1 MFNKVLIKLFLLF
14 SVVYLRWGN
23 DYGNIKRTRFFYR
36 KFIWS
41 NGLFSSYFSWLLI
54 VIESILPILPLAVFI
69 TLNIYYF
76 GAVLGFLISW
86 ILTCVGCYISFYLFR
101 NKVKFWF
108 DKRII
113 ERNRVRLNKLMTGVD
128 KLKFEQLTLLIA
140 NPFTPAFMINIV
152 AGLSSMK
159 KRKFISSILIG
170 KIFLV
175 IFWGFIGTSL
185 IDSLKDPFKVLYV
198 VVLSVLAYIVSK
210 IINKKYNIE

>member
-1 MFNKVLIKLFLLF
+1 MEIFKELDFFIESLFDQIG
-14 SVVYLRWGN
+14 YLAVILAG
-23 DYGNIKRTRFFYR
+23 F
-36 KFIWS
+36 
-41 NGLFSSYFSWLLI
+41 LI

-76 GAVLGFLISW
+76 GAIVGFLISW

-108 DKRII
+108 DKKLI
-113 ERNRVRLNKLMTGVD
+113 ERNRVRLNKLMVAFD

-159 KRKFISSILIG
+159 KRKFIFSILIG

-185 IDSLKDPFKVLYV
+185 IDSLKDPFKILYV
-198 VVLSVLAYIVSK
+198 VVLSALAYIVSK

>member
-1 MFNKVLIKLFLLF
+1 MEIFKELDFFIESLFDQIG
-14 SVVYLRWGN
+14 YLAVILAG
-23 DYGNIKRTRFFYR
+23 F
-36 KFIWS
+36 
-41 NGLFSSYFSWLLI
+41 LI

-76 GAVLGFLISW
+76 GAIVGFLISW

-185 IDSLKDPFKVLYV
+185 IDSLKDPFKILYV

>member
-1 MFNKVLIKLFLLF
+1 MEILKELDFFIESLFDQMG
-14 SVVYLRWGN
+14 YLAVILAG
-23 DYGNIKRTRFFYR
+23 F
-36 KFIWS
+36 
-41 NGLFSSYFSWLLI
+41 LI

-185 IDSLKDPFKVLYV
+185 IDSLKDPFKILYV

>member
-1 MFNKVLIKLFLLF
+1 MEIFKELDFFIESLFDQIG
-14 SVVYLRWGN
+14 YLAVILAG
-23 DYGNIKRTRFFYR
+23 F
-36 KFIWS
+36 
-41 NGLFSSYFSWLLI
+41 LI

-76 GAVLGFLISW
+76 GAIVGFLISW

-108 DKRII
+108 DKKLI
-113 ERNRVRLNKLMTGVD
+113 ERNRVRLNKLMVAFD
-128 KLKFEQLTLLIA
+128 NLKFEQLTLLIA

-185 IDSLKDPFKVLYV
+185 IDSLKDPFKILYV

>member
-1 MFNKVLIKLFLLF
+1 MEIFKELDFFIESLFDQIG
-14 SVVYLRWGN
+14 YLAVILAG
-23 DYGNIKRTRFFYR
+23 F
-36 KFIWS
+36 
-41 NGLFSSYFSWLLI
+41 LI

-76 GAVLGFLISW
+76 GAIVGFLISW

-113 ERNRVRLNKLMTGVD
+113 ERNRVRLNKLMTGID

-185 IDSLKDPFKVLYV
+185 IDSLKDPFKILYV

>member
-1 MFNKVLIKLFLLF
+1 MEILKELDFFIESLFDQMG
-14 SVVYLRWGN
+14 YLAVILAG
-23 DYGNIKRTRFFYR
+23 F
-36 KFIWS
+36 
-41 NGLFSSYFSWLLI
+41 LI

>member
-1 MFNKVLIKLFLLF
+1 MIMEIFKELDFFIESLFDQIG
-14 SVVYLRWGN
+14 YLAVILAG
-23 DYGNIKRTRFFYR
+23 F
-36 KFIWS
+36 
-41 NGLFSSYFSWLLI
+41 LI

-76 GAVLGFLISW
+76 GAIVGFLISW

-108 DKRII
+108 DKKLI
-113 ERNRVRLNKLMTGVD
+113 ERNRKRLNKLMVAFD
-128 KLKFEQLTLLIA
+128 NLKFEQLTLLIA
-140 NPFTPAFMINIV
+140 NPFTPAFMINVV

-185 IDSLKDPFKVLYV
+185 IDSLKDPFKILYV

>member
-1 MFNKVLIKLFLLF
+1 MEIFKELDFFIESLFDQIG
-14 SVVYLRWGN
+14 YLAVILAG
-23 DYGNIKRTRFFYR
+23 F
-36 KFIWS
+36 
-41 NGLFSSYFSWLLI
+41 LI

-76 GAVLGFLISW
+76 GAIVGFLISW

-113 ERNRVRLNKLMTGVD
+113 ERNRVRLNKLMVAFD

-159 KRKFISSILIG
+159 KRKFIFSILIG

-185 IDSLKDPFKVLYV
+185 IDSLKDPFKILYV

>member
-1 MFNKVLIKLFLLF
+1 MIMEILKELDFFIESLFDQMG
-14 SVVYLRWGN
+14 YLAVILAG
-23 DYGNIKRTRFFYR
+23 F
-36 KFIWS
+36 
-41 NGLFSSYFSWLLI
+41 LI

>member
-1 MFNKVLIKLFLLF
+1 MEIFKELDFFIESLFDQIG
-14 SVVYLRWGN
+14 YLAVILAG
-23 DYGNIKRTRFFYR
+23 F
-36 KFIWS
+36 
-41 NGLFSSYFSWLLI
+41 LI

>member
-1 MFNKVLIKLFLLF
+1 MIMEILKELDFFIESLFDQIG
-14 SVVYLRWGN
+14 YLAVILAG
-23 DYGNIKRTRFFYR
+23 F
-36 KFIWS
+36 
-41 NGLFSSYFSWLLI
+41 LI

-69 TLNIYYF
+69 TLNIYCF
-76 GAVLGFLISW
+76 GAIVGFLISW

-108 DKRII
+108 DKKLI
-113 ERNRVRLNKLMTGVD
+113 ERNRKRLNKLMVGVD
-128 KLKFEQLTLLIA
+128 NLKFEQLTLLIA

-159 KRKFISSILIG
+159 KRKFIFSIIIG
-170 KIFLV
+170 KIFLI

-185 IDSLKDPFKVLYV
+185 IDSLKDPFKILYV

>member
-1 MFNKVLIKLFLLF
+1 MEIFKELDFFIESLFDQIG
-14 SVVYLRWGN
+14 YLAVILAG
-23 DYGNIKRTRFFYR
+23 F
-36 KFIWS
+36 
-41 NGLFSSYFSWLLI
+41 LI

-76 GAVLGFLISW
+76 GAIVGFLISW

-113 ERNRVRLNKLMTGVD
+113 ERNRVRLNKLMVAFD

-185 IDSLKDPFKVLYV
+185 IDSLKDPFKILYV

>member
-1 MFNKVLIKLFLLF
+1 MEMFKELDFFIESLFDQIG
-14 SVVYLRWGN
+14 YLAVILAG
-23 DYGNIKRTRFFYR
+23 F
-36 KFIWS
+36 
-41 NGLFSSYFSWLLI
+41 LI

-76 GAVLGFLISW
+76 GAIVGFLISW

-108 DKRII
+108 DKKLI
-113 ERNRVRLNKLMTGVD
+113 ERNRVRLNKLMVAFD

-185 IDSLKDPFKVLYV
+185 IDSLKDPFKILYV

>member
-1 MFNKVLIKLFLLF
+1 MEILKELDFFIESLFDQMG
-14 SVVYLRWGN
+14 YLAVILAG
-23 DYGNIKRTRFFYR
+23 F
-36 KFIWS
+36 
-41 NGLFSSYFSWLLI
+41 LI

-113 ERNRVRLNKLMTGVD
+113 ERNRVRLNKLMVAFD
-128 KLKFEQLTLLIA
+128 NLKFEQLTLLIA

-185 IDSLKDPFKVLYV
+185 IDSLKDPFKILYV

>member
-1 MFNKVLIKLFLLF
+1 MEIFKELDFFIESLFDQIG
-14 SVVYLRWGN
+14 YLAVILAG
-23 DYGNIKRTRFFYR
+23 F
-36 KFIWS
+36 
-41 NGLFSSYFSWLLI
+41 LI

-108 DKRII
+108 DKKLI
-113 ERNRVRLNKLMTGVD
+113 ERNRVRLNKLMVAFD

-185 IDSLKDPFKVLYV
+185 IDSLKDPFKILYV

>member
-1 MFNKVLIKLFLLF
+1 MEIFKELDFFIESLFDQIG
-14 SVVYLRWGN
+14 YLAVILAG
-23 DYGNIKRTRFFYR
+23 F
-36 KFIWS
+36 
-41 NGLFSSYFSWLLI
+41 LI

-76 GAVLGFLISW
+76 GAIVGFLISW

-108 DKRII
+108 DKKLI
-113 ERNRVRLNKLMTGVD
+113 ERNRVRLNKLMVAFD

-185 IDSLKDPFKVLYV
+185 IDSLKDPFKILYV